1 MKITFENP
9 DLNEEDEIIVRCRN
23 LDDEFVKLI
32 SQFREKQN
40 KIIGYQ
46 DKKITQL
53 LPREIFYFESV
64 ENKVFAYCEKDIFE
78 VRLKLYEIE
87 YADFLRIS
95 KSTVLNLSSVH
106 SIKPLFNGRFEA
118 NLKNGENVIISRQY
132 VPELKKA
139 LGIKR

>member
-23 LDDEFVKLI
+23 LDDEFIKLI
-32 SQFREKQN
+32 CQFREKQN
-40 KIIGYQ
+40 TIIGYH
-46 DKKITQL
+46 DKKITKL
-53 LPREIFYFESV
+53 LPHEIFYFESV

-95 KSTVLNLSSVH
+95 KSTVLNLSTVH

>member
-1 MKITFENP
+1 MKITFESP
-9 DLNEEDEIIVRCRN
+9 KGNEEDEIVVRCRN
-23 LDDEFVKLI
+23 LDDPFVKLMM
-32 SQFREKQN
+32 RLKEGQN
-40 KIIGYQ
+40 KIAGYQ

-53 LPREIFYFESV
+53 LPQEIFYFESV
-64 ENKVFAYCEKDIFE
+64 ENKVFAYCEKEIFE

-87 YADFLRIS
+87 YTDFLRIS
-95 KSTVLNLSSVH
+95 KSIVLNLSKVQ

-118 NLKNGENVIISRQY
+118 NLKNGETVIISRQY